1 MSRRVVLAYSGGLDT
16 SVAVHWLRAELGYEV
31 VAVAVDVGQG
41 GDLTPLPGRALAAGA
56 VEALVVDGRH
66 ELAHD
71 VVLPALAAN
80 GRYEGRYP
88 LVSALSRPVI
98 VRHLVTEARRHG
110 AVAVAHG
117 CTGKGNDQVRFDVAT
132 RALAPDLEIVAPV
145 RTWGM
150 SREQTIAY
158 AEKHELPITISRERI
173 YSIDENLWGRSIECG
188 ILEDPWAA
196 PPQHIFTRTL
206 QTAAEAVELVIGF
219 EAGVPVSL
227 DGESLNLVE
236 LIGRLDRI
244 VGSFGIGRVD
254 MVEGRRVG
262 IKSREVYE
270 CPAALALVAAHV
282 DLEGLTLEREV
293 AHEKARLEPRFAE
306 LAYDGMWFSPL
317 REALSAFM
325 SSTQRWVTG
334 EVRLRLSPGGG
345 LEVVGR
351 RSPRGLYEHAL
362 ATYDAADTFRH
373 EDAEG
378 FVRLFG
384 LGIQT
389 WAARQG
395 AGTAGPYGA
404 TGGPGRAADGP
415 GRAEAH
421 GPGGAADGSDRAQA
435 DGPGSSGR
443 PSRPGGSASNG
454 GGTAS

>member
-1 MSRRVVLAYSGGLDT
+1 M
-16 SVAVHWLRAELGYEV
+16 
-31 VAVAVDVGQG
+31 
-41 GDLTPLPGRALAAGA
+41 AAGA
-56 VEALVVDGRH
+56 VEALVVDARD

-71 VVLPALAAN
+71 VILPALAAN

-98 VRHLVTEARRHG
+98 VRHLVAEARRHG

-150 SREQTIAY
+150 TREQTIDY
-158 AEKHELPITISRERI
+158 AEKHELPITISRDRI

-196 PPQHIFTRTL
+196 PPADIFARTVP
-206 QTAAEAVELVIGF
+206 TAAEPLELVIGF

-227 DGESLNLVE
+227 DGESLDLVE
-236 LIGRLDRI
+236 LIGRLDRT

-270 CPAALALVAAHV
+270 CPAAVALVSAHV

-325 SSTQRWVTG
+325 ASTQRWVTG

-345 LEVVGR
+345 LEIVGR
-351 RSPRGLYEHAL
+351 RSPRGLYDHGL
-362 ATYDAADTFRH
+362 ATYDAADSFRH

-395 AGTAGPYGA
+395 ASAAGADGA
-404 TGGPGRAADGP
+404 AADGP
-415 GRAEAH
+415 A
-421 GPGGAADGSDRAQA
+421 GGGGQTQQA
-435 DGPGSSGR
+435 GDSTH
-443 PSRPGGSASNG
+443 G